1 MQRIKTSITDQS
13 HCCYSF
19 TDSVR
24 QRGVLPQLPAAALH
38 HFASDPAILTNRS
51 MMGGVA
57 ALRVMLCC
65 LVGG

>member
-1 MQRIKTSITDQS
+1 MQRINKHNRSVTLLLLLQIQS
-13 HCCYSF
+13 GSEGSY
-19 TDSVR
+19 
-24 QRGVLPQLPAAALH
+24 QLPAAALH

-57 ALRVMLCC
+57 ALRMMLCC